1 MLDYR
6 KADSEDLNQ
15 LNKIAYESEA
25 YWGYD
30 EKFMR
35 IFKKKYTIDDEF
47 LKQSET
53 FVMNDDE
60 SIIGFFSIKKHG
72 LEATLEY
79 FYIRVDQIG
88 CGMGRKMWNLML
100 EVCLMMNVET
110 ISFVTSPGAIPFYT
124 KMGSVRIGE
133 VCSTIDP
140 SHRIPAFKFQLK

>member
-15 LNKIAYESEA
+15 LNEIAYESEA

-30 EKFMR
+30 DMFMS
-35 IFKKKYTIDDEF
+35 IFKEKYALDDAF

-53 FVMNDDE
+53 FVMRDMED
-60 SIIGFFSIKKHG
+60 IIGFFSIKKHG

-88 CGMGRKMWNLML
+88 QGMGRKMWNLMM
-100 EVCLMMNVET
+100 EVCLMMNVE
-110 ISFVTSPGAIPFYT
+110 SLSWVTSPGAIPFYI
-124 KMGSVRIGE
+124 KMGSTRVGE
-133 VCSTIDP
+133 VCSSIDP
-140 SHRIPAFKFQLK
+140 KLKIPAFKFQLK